1 MSKKQILL
9 DVKVNLKEA
18 ITNIAE
24 YQVELES
31 VVEAEKQHKATIK
44 EMEAAIAEKSRNGV
58 QATEAELKAL
68 QDERTALVM
77 AQERRKALNKEI
89 GEQSRMVQNT
99 IIAEEKYKGTLKGL
113 CAQLSV
119 AKDQLRAMAITDPG
133 YEQKVKEVDELN
145 ERIKEMEASYG
156 VYTRNV
162 GNYGMAVESTTDD
175 IHAATQALIQLT
187 AEGKENSEEFAQAQ
201 AVLHGFANELAQNNQ
216 NSLEFCSGGLNAV
229 MGAMSVYTMV
239 MGANSEEAKKMQSI
253 MQKLQIATMALS
265 IATQLYQALQK
276 KGIVQKIAENLQVK
290 AGVAATVLETKAK
303 ASATGATVAQTVAQ
317 KALNAVM
324 NANPIFLII
333 SGVIALGAALVGLV
347 SWLMNSSD
355 AQDKANKAQ
364 AAYDEALRKS
374 ENSLA
379 ALEAKEKARAT
390 TLAAN
395 HQRELMS
402 MMQSGATKEQIEKK
416 KQEYEEQSLKETA
429 KNAKER
435 QKIEGQLKAQALE
448 NYEAQKAYLDELI
461 RKKGKDAEKTKEQ
474 QAAVDEAYKAYIQ
487 HVNNLNDA
495 IASEN
500 QAYYQQVENRYNAAQ
515 SASDKAYE
523 RERANLEKLE
533 KVRQEKYKQA
543 FMYLE
548 DFRKSDHENGYER
561 WQNSMKM
568 EKNLFLEQQRMA
580 KAKLD
585 QDLKFGK
592 ITRAQ
597 HKEQLE
603 VLAAEEATF
612 YKGQQLAA
620 VEFGR
625 KLLEDAINLAGGK
638 TMQAMI
644 TDTQKEFE
652 FARERINASQILS
665 EEEKSFYIQ
674 QLNEQEAQAIKD
686 IQLKEKDDTIK
697 KIQAMVEDSYRYD
710 ERQYSASE
718 IEKTELAIE
727 QQKKL
732 ISEKKK
738 QGLNTYA
745 DEVKLAQLEYDLR
758 VHNANKELQLKWKNA
773 DEQLKIQKEFLQKEL
788 AMANLSAEQRAA
800 LEQEL
805 AEITVEAS
813 QRKIAAIEEYSS
825 YAMDLASSVS
835 ELMTQLEDSQVAK
848 AEESNNKQKTS
859 LDKQLRAG
867 LISQKQYDKEV
878 AKLDEE
884 LDAKK
889 AKIARQQAI
898 REKALSVF
906 HIGLNT
912 AMAIM
917 KIWAEVPKVD
927 FGAST
932 IALTAMVAALGAV
945 QLATALAAPIPQA
958 RYGGLVKG
966 ATHEAGGVLIEAEND
981 ERIISAKPSRAFP
994 ELLNLISYIGK
1005 HGGIPET
1012 GYAARSMTGYSG
1024 EGKGM
1029 EPIDYDLLADKVG
1042 GRISEALQNLKIYTA
1057 IKEVREADELYTMI
1071 EENSKL

>member
-145 ERIKEMEASYG
+145 AKIKEMEASYG

-162 GNYGMAVESTTDD
+162 GNYGMAVESTKED
-175 IHAATQALIQLT
+175 IHSATQALIQLT

-201 AVLHGFANELAQNNQ
+201 AVLHGFANEVAQSNQ

-229 MGAMSVYTMV
+229 MGAMSVCTMV
-239 MGANSEEAKKMQSI
+239 MGANSEEAQKMQAI
-253 MQKLQIATMALS
+253 MQKLQIATMAVS
-265 IATQLYQALQK
+265 VATQLYQALQK

-333 SGVIALGAALVGLV
+333 SGVIALGTALVGLV

-355 AQDKANKAQ
+355 AQDEANRTQ
-364 AAYDEALRKS
+364 RAYEEQLRKS
-374 ENSLA
+374 NNALLE
-379 ALEAKEKARAT
+379 LEANEKARAT
-390 TLAAN
+390 SLLTRYN
-395 HQRELMS
+395 RELMA
-402 MMQSGATKEQIEKK
+402 MMQSGATKEEIEKK
-416 KQEYEEQSLKETA
+416 KQEYEQKTLEEEV

-435 QKIEGQLKAQALE
+435 RKIEAGKLASAEENYKAQ
-448 NYEAQKAYLDELI
+448 KKYLQELI
-461 RKKGKDAEKTKEQ
+461 REEGKWAEETIEQ
-474 QAAVDEAYKAYIQ
+474 QKKVDEAFQATHDHYNAMQ
-487 HVNNLNDA
+487 DA
-495 IASEN
+495 IAAESN
-500 QAYYQQVENRYNAAQ
+500 AYLKQVEINYNAAQ
-515 SASDKAYE
+515 AAADKAYQ
-523 RERANLEKLE
+523 RAQQSLDKLIS
-533 KVRQEKYKQA
+533 VRAEKYKQH
-543 FMYLE
+543 FLFVE
-548 DFRKSDHENGYER
+548 DLRKTASENEYDQ

-568 EKNLFLEQQRMA
+568 ELNLFLESQRVA
-580 KAKLD
+580 KQKLA
-585 QDLKFGK
+585 QDLKYGK
-592 ITRAQ
+592 ITAQ
-597 HKEQLE
+597 YHKEQLE
-603 VLAAEEATF
+603 LLAEQEKTF
-612 YKGQQLAA
+612 YKEQQVEAVTFGQ
-620 VEFGR
+620 
-625 KLLEDAINLAGGK
+625 KLLNDAINLAGGK
-638 TMQAMI
+638 SFDAQL
-644 TDTQKEFE
+644 TDIQKSYE
-652 FARERINASQILS
+652 FARERIKASTVLT

-674 QLNEQEAQAIKD
+674 QLNEKEADAIKD
-686 IQLKEKDDTIK
+686 IQVKGKEETIK
-697 KIQAMVEDSYRYD
+697 KIEGMLSEQYKND

-758 VHNANKELQLKWKNA
+758 VHNANKELQLKWKSA

-835 ELMTQLEDSQVAK
+835 ELMTQLEDRQVAK
-848 AEESNNKQKTS
+848 TEESNNKQKTS

-906 HIGLNT
+906 QIGLNT

-917 KIWAEVPKVD
+917 KIWAEVPKID

-1029 EPIDYDLLADKVG
+1029 ESIDYDLLADKVG
-1042 GRISEALQNLKIYTA
+1042 GRISEALRNLKIYTA